1 MNGKMN
7 GNMFFESAGY
17 TYTGRREQN
26 EDSYSS
32 DEDLALFV
40 VADGMGGRR
49 GGSLASRL
57 AVDAVSDVYD
67 TAEKDPGLTW
77 PLGIDANLSFDE
89 GIVELAVRQ
98 ANKAVCDHKTAPV
111 TNMGSTIAVMAM
123 RDGKAVMAH
132 VGDSRIYR
140 FRDGKLE
147 LMTED
152 HSLYSELK
160 QSGAPDLPPISE
172 FAYAHIITR
181 ALGRRDRAKPDI
193 RSESLMPNDVFLLCS
208 DGLTG
213 SVPEP
218 IIADILGSCPPTD
231 AGPRLVHE
239 AYRMGSG
246 DNITAVVV
254 RVAEKRQPQLTF
266 DHSQP
271 APAPPM

>member
-7 GNMFFESAGY
+7 GNMIFESAGY
-17 TYTGRREQN
+17 TYSGRREEN

-32 DEDLALFV
+32 DDDLALFV

-49 GGSLASRL
+49 GGALASRL
-57 AVDAVSDVYD
+57 AVDAVSEVYD
-67 TAEKDPGLTW
+67 TAERDPGLTW

-89 GIVELAVRQ
+89 GIVELAIRQ
-98 ANKAVCDHKTAPV
+98 ANRAVCEHKTAPV
-111 TNMGSTIAVMAM
+111 TNMGSTIAVIAM

-140 FRDGKLE
+140 FRGGELE
-147 LMTED
+147 LLTED

-160 QSGAPDLPPISE
+160 QSGATDLPPKSE

-213 SVPEP
+213 VVPDEV
-218 IIADILGSCPPTD
+218 IADILGSCPPSD

-239 AYRMGSG
+239 AYRMGSS

-254 RVAEKRQPQLTF
+254 RVAEKRHPQVTF
-266 DHSQP
+266 DHSMSAS
-271 APAPPM
+271 APSM